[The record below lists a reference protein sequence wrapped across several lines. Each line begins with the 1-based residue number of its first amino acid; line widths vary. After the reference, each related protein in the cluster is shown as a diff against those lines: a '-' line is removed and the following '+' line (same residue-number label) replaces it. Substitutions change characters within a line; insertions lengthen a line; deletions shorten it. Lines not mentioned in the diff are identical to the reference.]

1 MNMDD
6 LLRLWEGQSAK
17 LRSLEVEIYRIDKN
31 PAWWD
36 EEEHYLGHAAFQ
48 SPQLAYLDFRKV
60 KLQAQADPAEPSKK
74 RLVPVKKNGKIESTP
89 YQTIV
94 CTASEVWDYH
104 YDAKQIFI
112 YTLDRDARKRAIEE
126 GPLPFLFNMKADEAR
141 QRYLMAL
148 HSQNEKRFLVKIKPL
163 FQEEKERFSYA
174 WISLDRDFLLP
185 TRIVLIA
192 PDGKSSQDFHLS
204 HPRANLAVNQAFFT
218 VVNPG
223 KPWKVERNPGAGGP
237 AKGANAKA
245 ARRPLGRQSAGRG
258 ADRDVDR
265 PR

>member
-1 MNMDD
+1 MDE

-48 SPQLAYLDFRKV
+48 APQLAYLDFRKV
-60 KLQAQADPAEPSKK
+60 RLKAQADAKDQAKK
-74 RLVPVKKNGKIESTP
+74 RLVPSKKNGQIESTP

-94 CTASEVWDYH
+94 CTGAEVWDYH
-104 YDAKQIFI
+104 YDVKQILI

-126 GPLPFLFNMKADEAR
+126 GPLPFLFNMRANEAKE
-141 QRYLMAL
+141 RYLMAL
-148 HSQNEKRFLVKIKPL
+148 HSQDEKRFLVKIKPL

-204 HPRANLAVNQAFFT
+204 HPKANLKVNAAFFN

-223 KPWKVERNPGAGGP
+223 KPWKVVRNPSAEAP
-237 AKGANAKA
+237 TPASAKG
-245 ARRPLGRQSAGRG
+245 RQRQPQRQSAQRG
-258 ADRDVDR
+258 ATADADR